1 MTTFRGRMLRGRAV
15 VAGAVFAVVAAVL
28 SGDIAPPPDAG
39 PISTGKQGAS
49 FYAVDQSAVAG
60 PPGTLL
66 RAQRLASQ
74 PIQDATTWRVLYVS
88 RDGAGQPIA
97 VSGTV
102 SIPQDRA
109 PEAGWPVLSY
119 GHGTTGVA
127 DQCAPSRATLS
138 QQSMGSTPASSRI
151 LREFTTEGFVVAQSD
166 YEGLGTPGAHPYL
179 DGRVEARG
187 VIDIVRAAASLDE
200 RVSTRWVAVGYSQ
213 GAKAVVWAADL
224 ADTYGHGL
232 DLRGTVGIAP
242 PHLSLGT
249 DSKAYR
255 RQAAAPRASTYLAM
269 VLSGSAATD
278 PSLEVRSLLTP
289 QGWSRYHDLETRC
302 VDELESDRAGP
313 AGLTP
318 SQFFKGTQ
326 AVDLIE
332 KRERL
337 TDAANARPSGPV
349 LLLSGGTDDVV
360 PRRQVAELADL
371 LDAHGAS
378 VTYRNYEWASHHT
391 LPFQALPD
399 IHAWITETLG
409 ST

>member
-1 MTTFRGRMLRGRAV
+1 MLRGRAV

-166 YEGLGTPGAHPYL
+166 YEGLGTV
-179 DGRVEARG
+179 GRGTYTDRHSLASSVNEM
-187 VIDIVRAAASLDE
+187 VRATRAEYGFADSWYNTGWSQGGFAAVAAASADDVATGLEKTLAIAPGDTF
-200 RVSTRWVAVGYSQ
+200 VPSTKVPGVA
-213 GAKAVVWAADL
+213 AKAMVATIDEKNLAYASYAIKGAMNFNKGIKADDFLSKKGKEVMDYASRVCLTTFKEENKVTGKEIVNDEPKLTALLEHFASNSMANMHPTTSIYIFSSEDDEIITFSQISAAAKKL
-224 ADTYGHGL
+224 QANE
-232 DLRGTVGIAP
+232 
-242 PHLSLGT
+242 GT
-249 DSKAYR
+249 DV
-255 RQAAAPRASTYLAM
+255 TF
-269 VLSGSAATD
+269 
-278 PSLEVRSLLTP
+278 EVRTGEGHRDMVRRALEDQTP
-289 QGWSRYHDLETRC
+289 F
-302 VDELESDRAGP
+302 VPEL
-313 AGLTP
+313 
-318 SQFFKGTQ
+318 Q
-326 AVDLIE
+326 
-332 KRERL
+332 
-337 TDAANARPSGPV
+337 
-349 LLLSGGTDDVV
+349 
-360 PRRQVAELADL
+360 
-371 LDAHGAS
+371 
-378 VTYRNYEWASHHT
+378 
-391 LPFQALPD
+391 
-399 IHAWITETLG
+399 
-409 ST
+409 

>member
-1 MTTFRGRMLRGRAV
+1 MLRGRAV

-28 SGDIAPPPDAG
+28 SGDIAPPTDAG

-88 RDGAGQPIA
+88 RDGGGQPIG

-102 SIPQDRA
+102 SIPEGQA
-109 PEAGWPVLSY
+109 PDSGWPVLSY
-119 GHGTTGVA
+119 AHGTTGVA

-138 QQSMGSTPASSRI
+138 ESATGSTPASVRI
-151 LREFTTEGFVVAQSD
+151 QREFVTDGFVVAQSD
-166 YEGLGTPGAHPYL
+166 YEGLGTPGVHPYL
-179 DGRVEARG
+179 DGRSEARG
-187 VIDIVRAAASLDE
+187 VIDIVRAAATLDE
-200 RVSTRWVAVGYSQ
+200 RVSKDWVAVGYSQ
-213 GAKAVVWAADL
+213 GAKAVVWAADM
-224 ADTYGHGL
+224 AATYGHEL
-232 DLRGTVGIAP
+232 DLQGTVGIAP
-242 PHLSLGT
+242 PHLTLDT
-249 DSKAYR
+249 DSKG
-255 RQAAAPRASTYLAM
+255 RQAAAPHASTYLAM
-269 VLSGSAATD
+269 VLSGAAAED
-278 PSLEVRSLLTP
+278 PSLDFQPFLTP
-289 QGWSRYHDLETRC
+289 QGWSRYQDLETQC

-371 LDAHGAS
+371 LDSHGAS